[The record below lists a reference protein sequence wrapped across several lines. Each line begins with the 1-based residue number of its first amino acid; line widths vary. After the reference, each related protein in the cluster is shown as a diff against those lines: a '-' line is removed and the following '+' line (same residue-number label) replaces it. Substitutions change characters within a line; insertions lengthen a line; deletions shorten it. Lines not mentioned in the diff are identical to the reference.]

1 MIDDKEL
8 NTLLSSYNPTL
19 SENTEFLRS
28 LEKKL
33 HAIDVVMDYK
43 AKETRH
49 YRRHAVLCFLAG
61 ALMGI
66 FLTLF
71 SLLFPSPMEIIL
83 QTLSPYVPLLLLT
96 NIPFFVFTASIL
108 LAVYGVFT
116 LLKTQESDCCQ

>member
-19 SENTEFLRS
+19 SENTEFLHS

-66 FLTLF
+66 FLLT
-71 SLLFPSPMEIIL
+71 
-83 QTLSPYVPLLLLT
+83 PLP
-96 NIPFFVFTASIL
+96 IPDGNYPTDAEPIRSSAPPHKHSIL
-108 LAVYGVFT
+108 CLHCLHSPRCLWCLHT
-116 LLKTQESDCCQ
+116 T